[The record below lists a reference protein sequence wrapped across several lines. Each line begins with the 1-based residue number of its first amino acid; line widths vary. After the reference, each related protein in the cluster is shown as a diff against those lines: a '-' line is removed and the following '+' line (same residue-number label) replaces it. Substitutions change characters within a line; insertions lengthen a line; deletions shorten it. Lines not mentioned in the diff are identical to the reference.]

1 MKKKWKI
8 KTIAK
13 FARTIMRMLL
23 QLILIMGFADAVFA
37 QELSPSVVSTGGETY
52 TASGYSLEFV
62 IGEIVTE
69 SYTEQ
74 GFMLTQG
81 FLQGNEEELA
91 IHEYTVRAIDID
103 VYPNPSSDMV
113 YIKCDVN
120 EKPVR
125 VEIDDLQGCQVFSI
139 QFSNNPMEVN
149 LKKLNPGLYV
159 LRLIFQD
166 HNSVSKKIIKK

>member
-1 MKKKWKI
+1 MKRKWKI

-13 FARTIMRMLL
+13 FARTIMTMLL
-23 QLILIMGFADAVFA
+23 QLILIIGLTENSFA
-37 QELSPSVVSTGGETY
+37 QELNPSVVSTGGETY

-81 FLQGNEEELA
+81 FLQGEEEELA
-91 IHEYTVRAIDID
+91 INENIIHADDID

-113 YIKCDVN
+113 YIKCDIN

-125 VEIDDLQGCQVFSI
+125 IEIDDLHGCLVYSS
-139 QFSNNPMEVN
+139 QFNNNPMKVD

-166 HNSVSKKIIKK
+166 YNSVSKKIIKK

>member
-1 MKKKWKI
+1 MKSKLKI

-13 FARTIMRMLL
+13 FARAFMVMLL
-23 QLILIMGFADAVFA
+23 QLILIIGLTENAFT
-37 QELSPSVVSTGGETY
+37 QELNPSVVSTGGESY
-52 TASGYSLEFV
+52 TANGYILDFV

-81 FLQGNEEELA
+81 FLQGEEEELA
-91 IHEYTVRAIDID
+91 IHEYTVHADDID

-113 YIKCDVN
+113 YVKCDN
-120 EKPVR
+120 NKKPVR
-125 VEIDDLQGCQVFSI
+125 VEIDDLQGCQVYSI
-139 QFSNNPMEVN
+139 QFNNNPMEVN
-149 LKKLNPGLYV
+149 LRQLNPGLYV